1 MKTLVAGHVTHDHYE
16 EGFVAGGCAFY
27 GAQVHH
33 KLDLLARAARARS
46 PGSDLGA
53 RPSRSC
59 GARARDDQTHLVG
72 VVGDDFVCDGAIA
85 HLDHTIRRAGKTT
98 TFANYYPPNQP
109 RVQLLEAQAPE
120 VTPDVA
126 PDGWLDA
133 DLVHLA
139 PVLQEIDLLKWKE
152 AVGDGLL
159 AINIQGWIKVAGP
172 QVDPGLLEQT
182 QARGVSRP
190 ACRVVQEPWTVTVD
204 DLEGVDVACLSE
216 EDVIDQPGLLD
227 KLIYAVPI
235 VAHTLGE
242 KGSRIYVD
250 EEPTEVGIYET
261 EVVDPTGAGDVF
273 AATLTHMLASGEEPV
288 EAARYA
294 SAASSIVVEDIGARA
309 LERLDEIGE
318 RMQEVSVFP

>member
-1 MKTLVAGHVTHDHYE
+1 MVGEDFA
-16 EGFVAGGCAFY
+16 C
-27 GAQVHH
+27 
-33 KLDLLARAARARS
+33 
-46 PGSDLGA
+46 
-53 RPSRSC
+53 
-59 GARARDDQTHLVG
+59 DDAL
-72 VVGDDFVCDGAIA
+72 A
-85 HLDHTIRRAGKTT
+85 HLDHTIRRSGKTT

-120 VTPDVA
+120 ITSDMA
-126 PDGWLDA
+126 PTDWLDA

-139 PVLQEIDLLKWKE
+139 PVLQEIDLLAWKE

-172 QVDPGLLEQT
+172 EVDPGLLEQT
-182 QARGVSRP
+182 QARGVRGP
-190 ACRVVQEPWTVTVD
+190 AHRVVQQPWTVTVD
-204 DLEGVDVACLSE
+204 DLQGIDVACLSE
-216 EDVIDQPGLLD
+216 EDIIDQPGLLD

-235 VAHTLGE
+235 VAFTLGE

-273 AATLTHMLASGEEPV
+273 AATFTHMLAVGKEPV

-294 SAASSIVVEDIGARA
+294 SAASSIVVEDVGARA

-318 RMQEVSVFP
+318 RAEHIRAG